1 MGSYLD
7 VYDDGLRKMNLV
19 QNFIS
24 LLQPQILSELM
35 MIKINLGK
43 DEDQW

>member
-19 QNFIS
+19 QNFIP

-43 DEDQW
+43 AEDQW